1 MIIVGVRFKN
11 VGKIYYFDPGNVST
25 DLLVQ
30 GTHVIV
36 ETGRGAE
43 YGVIALEKRD
53 KSMDD
58 MVLPLRKVLRVATPD
73 DAKQEEANRIREEEA
88 KKICEEKIEIHG
100 LEMNLVDAELSFD
113 MSKIIFFFTAEG
125 RVDFREL
132 VKDLAATFR
141 MRIELRQ
148 IGVRDEA
155 KMISG
160 IGICGRELCCALF
173 LDEFQP
179 VSIKSA
185 KDQGLSLN
193 PTKISGI
200 CGKLM
205 CCLKYEESTYIE
217 LMKGMPGVGDV
228 VRTVDGDG
236 EVLSLNILRQTVK
249 VAVQVKNQE
258 VPAIGLYPTD
268 ALRILQRMPKC
279 EKSCGCKRCI

>member
-11 VGKIYYFDPGNVST
+11 VGKIYYFDPGNLNT
-25 DLLVQ
+25 DMLVQ
-30 GTHVIV
+30 GTNVIV

-43 YGVIALEKRD
+43 FGVIALEKRNKNIED
-53 KSMDD
+53 V
-58 MVLPLRKVLRVATPD
+58 VLPLRKVLRIATD
-73 DAKQEEANRIREEEA
+73 DDLRQEEANRAREDDA
-88 KKICEEKIEIHG
+88 LIICEEKIKFHD

-113 MSKIIFFFTAEG
+113 LSKIIFFFTAEG

-205 CCLKYEESTYIE
+205 CCLKYEEATYLE

-236 EVLSLNILRQTVK
+236 EVLSLNILRRTVR
-249 VAVQVKNQE
+249 VAVHIKNQE
-258 VPAIGLYPTD
+258 VPVIDFYPSD
-268 ALRILQRMPKC
+268 ELKILQRMPKC
-279 EKSCGCKRCI
+279 EKGCGCKRCI

>member
-1 MIIVGVRFKN
+1 MRFKN

-43 YGVIALEKRD
+43 YGVIALEKRN
-53 KSMDD
+53 KSMEE
-58 MVLPLRKVLRVATPD
+58 MVLPLRRVLRVATAED
-73 DAKQEEANRIREEEA
+73 TKQEEANRTREEDA
-88 KKICEEKIEIHG
+88 KKVCGEKIKDHG

-113 MSKIIFFFTAEG
+113 LSKIIFFFTADG

-193 PTKISGI
+193 PAKISGI
-200 CGKLM
+200 CSKLM
-205 CCLKYEESTYIE
+205 CCLKYEESTYVE

-228 VRTVDGDG
+228 VRTADGDG
-236 EVLSLNILRQTVK
+236 EVLALNILNQTVK

-258 VPAIGLYPTD
+258 MPAIEHYPTKN
-268 ALRILQRMPKC
+268 LRILQRIPRC
-279 EKSCGCKRCI
+279 EKGCACKRCIQ

>member
-1 MIIVGVRFKN
+1 MLIVGVRFKN
-11 VGKIYYFDPGNVST
+11 VGKIYYFDPGHISA

-30 GTHVIV
+30 GTSVIV

-53 KSMDD
+53 KRPEEI
-58 MVLPLRKVLRVATPD
+58 VQPLKRVLRIATPED
-73 DAKQEEANRIREEEA
+73 DKQEAANRLREDDA
-88 KKICEEKIEIHG
+88 KKICEEKIASHG
-100 LEMNLVDAELSFD
+100 LFMNLVDAELSFD
-113 MSKIIFFFTAEG
+113 MSKIIFYFTAEG

-132 VKDLAATFR
+132 VKDLAAAFR

-155 KMISG
+155 KMLSG

-205 CCLKYEESTYIE
+205 CCLKYEEATYQE
-217 LMKGMPGVGDV
+217 LMKGMPQVGDL
-228 VRTVDGDG
+228 VRTPGGDG
-236 EVLSLNILRQTVK
+236 EVISLNILSQTVK
-249 VAVQVKNQE
+249 VAVHAKNQE
-258 VPAIGLYPTD
+258 ETQSDFYPVGELTV
-268 ALRILQRMPKC
+268 LRRSQKC
-279 EKSCGCKRCI
+279 GKS